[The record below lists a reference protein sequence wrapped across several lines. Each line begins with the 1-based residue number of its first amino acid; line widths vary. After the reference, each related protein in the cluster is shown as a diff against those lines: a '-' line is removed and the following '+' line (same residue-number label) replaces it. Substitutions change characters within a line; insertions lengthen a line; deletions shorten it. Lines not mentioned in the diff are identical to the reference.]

1 MRGAGRRGAGNH
13 GGGGGCERRPPGTLG
28 LGLPRGRLVGV
39 TAELAREGG
48 RRQAGTRGTS
58 AAELPPPPP
67 LPGVVAGEAGGRGL
81 PGKGGDPLGV
91 VRLRVQTHPTD
102 SREVPSGYSRAKF
115 GRGVDG
121 MEAHG
126 SE

>member
-1 MRGAGRRGAGNH
+1 MRGAGGGAGNH
-13 GGGGGCERRPPGTLG
+13 GGGEGCERRPPGTLG

-48 RRQAGTRGTS
+48 QRQAGTRGTS
-58 AAELPPPPP
+58 AAELPPPP
-67 LPGVVAGEAGGRGL
+67 GVGAGEAGGGGL
-81 PGKGGDPLGV
+81 PGKGGDALRV
-91 VRLRVQTHPTD
+91 VRLRVQTHPAD